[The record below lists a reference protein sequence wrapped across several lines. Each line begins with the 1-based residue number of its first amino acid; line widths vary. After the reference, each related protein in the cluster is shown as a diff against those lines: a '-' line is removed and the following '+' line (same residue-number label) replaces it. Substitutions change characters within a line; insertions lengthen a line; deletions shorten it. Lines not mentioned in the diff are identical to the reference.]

1 MTKSDRKRIF
11 STAHYHTPRI
21 SSGTQRRQRH
31 KPCRQPGTGESAYFD
46 TSSLSNTK
54 DMSGK

>member
-1 MTKSDRKRIF
+1 MNGNSIF
-11 STAHYHTPRI
+11 SSAHYHKPII
-21 SSGTQRRQRH
+21 SSETQIQQGD